1 MICFQLLFIF
11 LSELSTSTES
21 IELRTAMIFKTAV
34 DLTSLN
40 EMGLDSLVS
49 HLGIEFVETGQDF
62 LTARMPVDERTRQPF
77 GILHGGA
84 SAALAE
90 TVGSVAATLCLD
102 LNQQRVVGLEINANH
117 VKPVKTGYVY
127 GTARPVHLGQRT
139 HVWEIKITDEAQK
152 LVCVSRLTLMVMN
165 KHVSDDSSSQQQA

>member
-1 MICFQLLFIF
+1 MTF
-11 LSELSTSTES
+11 
-21 IELRTAMIFKTAV
+21 RTAV
-34 DLTSLN
+34 DLTTLN

-49 HLGIEFVETGQDF
+49 HLGIEFVEAGEDF

-102 LNQQRVVGLEINANH
+102 LSQQRVVGLEINANH
-117 VKPVKTGYVY
+117 VKPVTAGYVY
-127 GTARPVHLGQRT
+127 GTARPVHVGQRT
-139 HVWEIKITDEAQK
+139 QVWEIKITDEAQK
-152 LVCVSRLTLMVMN
+152 LVCVSRLTLMVVKIN
-165 KHVSDDSSSQQQA
+165 APNEHKNRLQSESK